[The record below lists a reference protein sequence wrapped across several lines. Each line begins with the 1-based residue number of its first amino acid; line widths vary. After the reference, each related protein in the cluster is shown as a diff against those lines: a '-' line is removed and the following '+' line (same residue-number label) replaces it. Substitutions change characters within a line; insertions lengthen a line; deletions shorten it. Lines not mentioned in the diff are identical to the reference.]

1 LTVFDED
8 GATLGHFTADLFVES
23 ELIVEL
29 KACKTLVD
37 EHVAQVLGYLRAC
50 KVRHGLL
57 LNFGTAKIEIRKYVM

>member
-1 LTVFDED
+1 
-8 GATLGHFTADLFVES
+8 
-23 ELIVEL
+23 VEL